1 MAPARVFGAFAGRA
15 LMAAAAK
22 SATKKAAA
30 ASAEASTKT
39 AVKKTVKRTVSVK
52 STGGIQKVVP
62 VTSELGSFIGSPEVS
77 RTEAVKKVWEYIKLQ
92 NLQYFVLDAEQ
103 VDTFET
109 LARMM
114 NRFDPFETL
123 AMNPNNK
130 KEIFCDD
137 KLKTIFDGKE
147 KVVFTEIARL
157 LANHFVKTT

>member
-1 MAPARVFGAFAGRA
+1 MAPSRVFGAFAGRA

-30 ASAEASTKT
+30 SAEASSKT

-77 RTEAVKKVWEYIKLQ
+77 RTEAVKKVWDYIKLQ

-103 VDTFET
+103 VRTLKPLHRWVMFE
-109 LARMM
+109 LCYQYFVLDAVGNSAFIAVR
-114 NRFDPFETL
+114 PHP
-123 AMNPNNK
+123 PNCGIWVAFIAASN
-130 KEIFCDD
+130 
-137 KLKTIFDGKE
+137 TIIVLG
-147 KVVFTEIARL
+147 
-157 LANHFVKTT
+157 VKGWI

>member
-1 MAPARVFGAFAGRA
+1 MAPSRVFGAFAGRA

-30 ASAEASTKT
+30 SAEASSKT

-77 RTEAVKKVWEYIKLQ
+77 RTEAVKKVWDYIKLQ
-92 NLQYFVLDAEQ
+92 NLQ
-103 VDTFET
+103 
-109 LARMM
+109 
-114 NRFDPFETL
+114 
-123 AMNPNNK
+123 NPDNK

-137 KLKTIFDGKE
+137 KLKTIFDGKD

>member
-22 SATKKAAA
+22 SATKKVAA

-92 NLQYFVLDAEQ
+92 NLQ
-103 VDTFET
+103 
-109 LARMM
+109 
-114 NRFDPFETL
+114 
-123 AMNPNNK
+123 NPNNK